1 VSRSREELHGQA
13 EAIVRQLVQRFGD
26 RLPPDVET
34 TVSYYISCRGGYDRA
49 AEHVLHL
56 QRLAELGDKSR

>member
-1 VSRSREELHGQA
+1 VSRSREELHEQA

-34 TVSYYISCRGGYDRA
+34 TVRYYIGCRSGYDRA

-56 QRLAELGDKSR
+56 RRLGEGR